1 MASMRRDR
9 AYRSTTNAERNKKKT
24 ISRNDF
30 SVFFF
35 NAKGV
40 NNNNNNNTSAA
51 EGRSY
56 CNNMQI
62 RRSNI

>member
-9 AYRSTTNAERNKKKT
+9 AYRSTTNAERNEKKNLFLGT
-24 ISRNDF
+24 ILVC
-30 SVFFF
+30 VFY
-35 NAKGV
+35 AKGV
-40 NNNNNNNTSAA
+40 NNNNTSTA

-62 RRSNI
+62 QRSNI